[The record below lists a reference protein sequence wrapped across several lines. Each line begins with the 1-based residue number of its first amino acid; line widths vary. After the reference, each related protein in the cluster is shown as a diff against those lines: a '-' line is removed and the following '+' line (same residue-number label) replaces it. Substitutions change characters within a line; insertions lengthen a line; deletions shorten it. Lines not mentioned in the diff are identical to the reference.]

1 MKKPT
6 LLVPRQ
12 NVREV
17 LSEVD
22 AARMLAS
29 GSWVKAVLPKPRRS
43 STRKV
48 TAFRQRLKEKGYRQL
63 HVMLRGDVIDA
74 LHAQKRGGETLANVI
89 ERLLSYA
96 DEQS

>member
-12 NVREV
+12 NVREI
-17 LSEVD
+17 LSPDD

-29 GSWVKAVLPKPRRS
+29 GSWVVAVLPKPRRC

-48 TAFRQRLKEKGYRQL
+48 AAFRQRLKEKGYRQL
-63 HVMLRGDVIDA
+63 HVMLSGEVIDA
-74 LHAQKRGGETLANVI
+74 LHAQKRDGETLAEVI

-96 DEQS
+96 DDKG